1 MVCLYPRGVYAPLF
15 FYIKFRQ
22 NFLSE
27 NLTLTDNYGNIWTVN
42 KLCKQIEGGEYM
54 DKKKP
59 IKKHKVSTFL
69 TDDGLEKLD
78 FLCEEACLSRPEFLR
93 QIIYKMAK
101 ELNVGEEA

>member
-1 MVCLYPRGVYAPLF
+1 M
-15 FYIKFRQ
+15 
-22 NFLSE
+22 
-27 NLTLTDNYGNIWTVN
+27 NYVN
-42 KLCKQIEGGEYM
+42 KLKVVKTM
-54 DKKKP
+54 DKEKP

-101 ELNVGEEA
+101 GLNVGEEA

>member
-1 MVCLYPRGVYAPLF
+1 MFIPKRGLHPSFLLHK
-15 FYIKFRQ
+15 IRQKFS
-22 NFLSE
+22 SE

-54 DKKKP
+54 DKEKP

-93 QIIYKMAK
+93 QMIYKMSK
-101 ELNVGEEA
+101 ELRS

>member
-1 MVCLYPRGVYAPLF
+1 M
-15 FYIKFRQ
+15 
-22 NFLSE
+22 
-27 NLTLTDNYGNIWTVN
+27 TLTDNYGNIWTVN

-54 DKKKP
+54 DKEKP
-59 IKKHKVSTFL
+59 IKKHKVSTLL

-101 ELNVGEEA
+101 GLNVGEEA